1 MRGQGGNQ
9 HGFPRSRR
17 ARSDSSAPT
26 KRAQRAQRAQ
36 IIVLICLGLACAS
49 AARAFLCVEPS
60 RGKRVARFATD
71 PKSRPASLL
80 YEQEEA
86 REDEEID
93 DDNFDEITMD
103 AIDSLTSL
111 DDADDEDFGLRP
123 KRPIKADVH
132 PKFKRAGY
140 FERQDINR
148 LDVSE
153 FDRQGE
159 LQRLS
164 IDDLERR
171 LEKRFGVS
179 DRATPRPRE
188 PTERVSAASK
198 SEDLDDYDLFW
209 KPGRRELRPA
219 KPSRPLR
226 PAKPSKPM
234 AQLEVVPTLPTQL
247 KETQQNVKGRPR
259 SVDLSLYVQ
268 QLRAI

>member
-1 MRGQGGNQ
+1 MLGQESNQ
-9 HGFPRSRR
+9 HGFARSRR
-17 ARSDSSAPT
+17 ARSDLSAPA

-36 IIVLICLGLACAS
+36 RAGIIALCLGLASAAFLS
-49 AARAFLCVEPS
+49 AARAFLSAQPY
-60 RGKRVARFATD
+60 RGKRVSRFATD

-80 YEQEEA
+80 YEEEEA
-86 REDEEID
+86 YDDEEID

-103 AIDSLTSL
+103 DIDSLASL
-111 DDADDEDFGLRP
+111 DDDDEDFSP

-140 FERQDINR
+140 FERQDLNR

-153 FDRQGE
+153 FDRQGK

-179 DRATPRPRE
+179 DRAKKPLPRE
-188 PTERVSAASK
+188 PLTD
-198 SEDLDDYDLFW
+198 EDDHDLFW

-219 KPSRPLR
+219 RPSQPLR
-226 PAKPSKPM
+226 PARPAAEARPM
-234 AQLEVVPTLPTQL
+234 AQLAAIPMQL
-247 KETQQNVKGRPR
+247 KETQQNVKGRPH
-259 SVDLSLYVQ
+259 SVDLSS
-268 QLRAI
+268 